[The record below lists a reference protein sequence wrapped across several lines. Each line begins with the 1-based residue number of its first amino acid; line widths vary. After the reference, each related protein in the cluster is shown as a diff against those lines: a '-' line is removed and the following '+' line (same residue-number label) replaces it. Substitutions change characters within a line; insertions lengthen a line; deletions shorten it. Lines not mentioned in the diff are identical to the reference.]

1 MHKLKKWVLTI
12 SSLIKYPLIKRK
24 IKAID
29 SEIFFIFPVMDIG
42 GAERVHIEI
51 MKTIRDKH
59 PTCIITNYSKN
70 NDLRPEFEAVA
81 HIIELERWGWKAKFR
96 KKMAKELAK
105 KINSNPNNVV
115 FSSNNYFFYDL
126 LPFLDDRIL
135 KIDLSHAFVGE
146 NTASFDHYSLPYISK
161 IDKRIILGEN
171 QRKKQI
177 QFYNEKNIDP
187 GYQSRIKIIRNKIDK
202 PNDVPKK
209 NYSNDLTVLFIARN
223 SYEKRPKLLIE
234 IANICYN
241 LKLPFNF
248 KMIGDFE
255 NFRVD
260 IPKNTEI
267 IGRISDREQ
276 LNEYYKSAHLIA
288 ITSLFEGFP
297 MVLLEGMSLGVVP
310 ISTNVGEIAYFISE
324 QSKNG
329 FIVENATDDSEIIR
343 AFIDKLKYIND
354 NRTLLNYFSANAA
367 KLVDEEFSETIFNKQ
382 YRELLIK

>member
-1 MHKLKKWVLTI
+1 MHKLKKWALTI
-12 SSLIKYPLIKRK
+12 SSLVKYPVIKRK

-29 SEIFFIFPVMDIG
+29 SEIIFIFPVMDIG

-51 MKTIRDKH
+51 MKTIGDKH
-59 PTCIITNYSKN
+59 PTCIITNHSKN

-81 HIIELERWGWKAKFR
+81 HIIELERWGWKANFR

-105 KINSNPNNVV
+105 KINSNPNSVV

-126 LPFLDDRIL
+126 LPYLDDNIL

-146 NTASFDHYSLPYISK
+146 NTASFDNYSLPYISK

-177 QFYNEKNIDP
+177 QFYIEKNIDP
-187 GYQSRIKIIRNKIDK
+187 TFQSRIKIVRNKIEK

-209 NYSNDLTVLFIARN
+209 DYSKDLTILFIARN
-223 SYEKRPKLLIE
+223 SYEKRPGLLVE

-248 KMIGDFE
+248 KIIGDFE
-255 NFRVD
+255 NFKSE
-260 IPKNTEI
+260 ISQNTEI
-267 IGRISDREQ
+267 IGRISDRKQ

-297 MVLLEGMSLGVVP
+297 MVLLEGMSLGVIP
-310 ISTNVGEIAYFISE
+310 ISTNVGEIACFISE
-324 QSKNG
+324 QSENG
-329 FIVENATDDSEIIR
+329 FIIENTMDDNDIIN

-354 NRTLLNYFSANAA
+354 NRSLLNCFSTNAM
-367 KLVDEEFSETIFNKQ
+367 KLVDEEFSETMFNKQ
-382 YRELLIK
+382 YRGLLIK